1 MALAHVPLRYPLRW
15 QTPPGEVYP
24 PDTLRHAQ
32 HALDALV
39 VAGVVVQWDSRE
51 DTVTCLASRVR
62 PVLAALVPLLGEP
75 LR

>member
-1 MALAHVPLRYPLRW
+1 M
-15 QTPPGEVYP
+15 
-24 PDTLRHAQ
+24 
-32 HALDALV
+32 

-62 PVLAALVPLLGEP
+62 PVLAALVPILGEP